1 MNPERKDPMKK
12 YAILALSLAL
22 LAPQPLGNTA
32 SAATDPEQNVLIVFE
47 DGVSQEEMAEA
58 VEDAGGQMEEE
69 YEEVAVASAKVSV
82 DAAKELLA
90 DPDIAHIEEDVLIK
104 LSAQME
110 DWGIGSSKIP
120 AAWSSGFT
128 GSGVKISVIDSG
140 ISPHEDLR
148 IAGGY
153 SAVDY
158 TASFSDDQGHGTHV
172 AGIIG
177 ARHNGFGVRGVAY
190 DADLYAVKA
199 FNQNGEAR
207 LSDMIEGIDWSVA
220 NGMDIIN
227 LSAGTQT
234 DSFALRSSVDKAYA
248 AGLLV
253 IAAAGNDGNDLG
265 TGDTADFP
273 ARYPSVISVAAVDRN
288 SARALFSST
297 GSTVEVAA
305 PGVNIA
311 STYPNNQYVY
321 MSGTSMAAPY
331 VAGNL
336 ALMKQAYPHLTN
348 EQLRQVLVSQV
359 RDAGPAG
366 RDSYFGFG
374 ILQASSYTTPIV
386 IKEDMAVS
394 GLTASK
400 TLLSGEPGEAFQVN
414 ATAQLKNG
422 TEKDATAEAVWSSA
436 NPAVASVDKGR
447 ITLKSAGTTTVTAT
461 YEGFSVQISISS
473 QYPPEPV
480 PAPVPVPSP
489 DPLQFQDVTSF
500 YAPAVKYLLS
510 RNITQ
515 GMTPTEFGIAKPI
528 IRADAAIWL
537 AKELGLNTAAAPASG
552 FSDVPSRA
560 VGAVNALKAAG
571 IIGGKSADRFGSYDS
586 LTRGEIAIILQRAY
600 DLQAG
605 TTSSAFTDVSDR
617 YASAVNALVA
627 HNITNGISATRFG
640 VSQNVTRGQ
649 LSVFLYRLAAQ

>member
-1 MNPERKDPMKK
+1 MKK
-12 YAILALSLAL
+12 YAILTLSLAL
-22 LAPQPLGNTA
+22 LAPQPLENTA

-69 YEEVAVASAKVSV
+69 YEEVAVASAKVSA

-90 DPDIAHIEEDVLIK
+90 DPDIAHIEEDVIVK

-140 ISPHEDLR
+140 ISQHEDLR

-177 ARHNGFGVRGVAY
+177 ARHNGLGIRGVAY
-190 DADLYAVKA
+190 ETELYAVKA
-199 FNQNGEAR
+199 FNQNGEAF

-253 IAAAGNDGNDLG
+253 VAAAGNDGNDLG

-297 GSTVEVAA
+297 GSTVEVSA
-305 PGVNIA
+305 PGVNIL
-311 STYPNNQYVY
+311 STFPNNRYAY
-321 MSGTSMAAPY
+321 MSGTSMATPY

-366 RDSYFGFG
+366 RDPYFGFG

-386 IKEDMAVS
+386 IKEDLTVS

-400 TLLSGEPGEAFQVN
+400 TLLSGEPGNAFQVS
-414 ATAQLKNG
+414 ATAQMKNG
-422 TEKDATAEAVWSSA
+422 TKKDVTAEAVWSSA
-436 NPAVASVDKGR
+436 NPAVAAVDKGR

-461 YEGFSVQISISS
+461 YEGFSVQVSISS

-489 DPLQFQDVTSF
+489 DLAQFQDVNSF

-528 IRADAAIWL
+528 MRADAAIWL

-552 FSDVPSRA
+552 FSDVPARA

-571 IIGGKSADRFGSYDS
+571 ILNGKTTDRFGSYDS

-600 DLQAG
+600 SLEANG
-605 TTSSAFTDVSDR
+605 MSSKFTDVSTR
-617 YASAVNALVA
+617 YKTAVDALVA
-627 HNITNGISATRFG
+627 NDITDGISATRFG
-640 VSQNVTRGQ
+640 VSQNITRGQ
-649 LSVFLYRLAAQ
+649 LAVFIYRLAVQ

>member
-1 MNPERKDPMKK
+1 MRK
-12 YAILALSLAL
+12 YAILLMSLAL
-22 LAPQPLGNTA
+22 VSPQPFAGTVFA
-32 SAATDPEQNVLIVFE
+32 ESDTEQNVLIVFE
-47 DGVSQEEMAEA
+47 DGVSEEEMTEA
-58 VEDAGGQMEEE
+58 VEEAGGQMEEE
-69 YEEVAVASAKVSV
+69 YEEVAVASAKITAS
-82 DAAKELLA
+82 AAEELLA
-90 DPDIAHIEEDVLIK
+90 DPAIAHIEEDIIVK

-120 AAWSSGFT
+120 TAWNAGFT
-128 GSGVKISVIDSG
+128 GKGVKISVIDSG

-158 TASFSDDQGHGTHV
+158 TTSYSDDQGHGTHV

-177 ARHNGFGVRGVAY
+177 ARHNSFGVRGVAY
-190 DADLYAVKA
+190 DAELYAVKA
-199 FNQNGEAR
+199 FDENGQAY

-220 NGMDIIN
+220 NGIDIIN

-253 IAAAGNDGNDLG
+253 VAAAGNDGNDLG
-265 TGDTADFP
+265 TGDTVDFP
-273 ARYPSVISVAAVDRN
+273 ARYPSAISVGAVDRN

-297 GSTVEVAA
+297 GSTVEVTA

-321 MSGTSMAAPY
+321 MSGTSMATPY

-336 ALMKQAYPHLTN
+336 ALMKQAYPQLTN

-366 RDSYFGFG
+366 HDPYFGFG
-374 ILQASSYTTPIV
+374 ILQASAYTTPIV
-386 IKEDMAVS
+386 IKEDLSVS
-394 GLTASK
+394 GLTTSK
-400 TLLSGEPGEAFQVN
+400 TLLAGEPGNSFQLT
-414 ATAQLKNG
+414 ASAQLKNG
-422 TEKDATAEAVWSSA
+422 TKEDVTAKAVWSSA
-436 NPAVASVDKGR
+436 NPAVATADKGQ
-447 ITLKSAGTTTVTAT
+447 IVLKSTGTTTVTVT
-461 YEGFSVQISISS
+461 YEGFSAQISISS

-480 PAPVPVPSP
+480 PAPVPVEEP
-489 DPLQFQDVTSF
+489 DPHRFQDVTSF
-500 YAPAVKYLLS
+500 YAPAVEYMLS

-515 GMTPTEFGIAKPI
+515 GMTETEFGISKPI

-552 FSDVPSRA
+552 FSDVPTRA
-560 VGAVNALKAAG
+560 AGAVNALKAAG
-571 IIGGKSADRFGSYDS
+571 IIGGKAADRFGSYDS

-600 DLQAG
+600 ELEAG
-605 TTSSAFTDVSDR
+605 NTTSDFTDVSDR
-617 YASAVNALVA
+617 YASAVNSLVA
-627 HNITNGISATRFG
+627 NNITNGISPTRFG

-649 LSVFLYRLAAQ
+649 LAVFIYRLAVQ

>member
-1 MNPERKDPMKK
+1 MKK
-12 YAILALSLAL
+12 YAILTLSLAL
-22 LAPQPLGNTA
+22 LAPQPLENTA

-58 VEDAGGQMEEE
+58 VVDAGGQMEEE
-69 YEEVAVASAKVSV
+69 YEEVAVASAKVSA

-90 DPDIAHIEEDVLIK
+90 DPDIAHIEEDVIVK

-140 ISPHEDLR
+140 ISQHEDLR

-177 ARHNGFGVRGVAY
+177 ARHNGLGIRGVAY
-190 DADLYAVKA
+190 ETELYAVKA
-199 FNQNGEAR
+199 FNQNGEAF

-253 IAAAGNDGNDLG
+253 VAAAGNDGNDLG

-297 GSTVEVAA
+297 GSTVEVSA
-305 PGVNIA
+305 PGVNIL
-311 STYPNNQYVY
+311 STFPNNRYAY
-321 MSGTSMAAPY
+321 MSGTSMATPY

-366 RDSYFGFG
+366 RDPYFGFG

-386 IKEDMAVS
+386 IKEDLTVS

-400 TLLSGEPGEAFQVN
+400 TLLSGEPGNAFQVS
-414 ATAQLKNG
+414 ATAQMKNG
-422 TEKDATAEAVWSSA
+422 TKKDVTAEAVWSSA
-436 NPAVASVDKGR
+436 NPAVAAVDKGR

-461 YEGFSVQISISS
+461 YEGFSVQVSISS

-480 PAPVPVPSP
+480 PAPVPVTSP
-489 DPLQFQDVTSF
+489 DLAQFQDVTSF

-528 IRADAAIWL
+528 MRADAAIWL

-552 FSDVPSRA
+552 FSDVPARA

-571 IIGGKSADRFGSYDS
+571 ILNGKTTDRFGSYDS

-600 DLQAG
+600 SLEANG
-605 TTSSAFTDVSDR
+605 MSSKFTDVSTR
-617 YASAVNALVA
+617 YKTAVDALVA
-627 HNITNGISATRFG
+627 NDITDGISATRFG
-640 VSQNVTRGQ
+640 VSQNITRGQ
-649 LSVFLYRLAAQ
+649 LAVFIYRLAVQ